1 MKPIPAKK
9 RLQAALQTSLTRWM
23 LSALLLSLLGCAVV
37 PAPIKAQIYTYVDEN
52 GITVFTDRR
61 PDSTRYRVRNL
72 GCFGTCRTG
81 VDWERTPLMNG
92 HFQAEIETVSEVFG
106 VDAALLRAVM
116 HAESWFQPDAVSHA
130 GAQGL
135 MQLMPGT
142 AQRFGVSNVFDPL
155 ENIKGGGAYLAW
167 LLNEFDGDLTRAIAA
182 YNAGENAVRRHG
194 GIPPFPET
202 QEYVRRVKILLRRYR
217 GAG

>member
-1 MKPIPAKK
+1 MKTWLIGLAV
-9 RLQAALQTSLTRWM
+9 L
-23 LSALLLSLLGCAVV
+23 ALLLSLLALMLV
-37 PAPIKAQIYTYVDEN
+37 PAPASAQIYTYVDEN

-61 PDSTRYRVRNL
+61 PDTSRYRVRNL

-92 HFQAEIETVSEVFG
+92 QFQAEIETVSEIFG
-106 VDAALLRAVM
+106 VDAALIRAVM
-116 HAESWFQPDAVSHA
+116 HAESWFQPDALSHA

-142 AQRFGVSNVFDPL
+142 AQRFGVRNPFDPL
-155 ENIKGGGAYLAW
+155 ENIKGGVAYLAW
-167 LLNEFDGDLTRAIAA
+167 LINEFEGDLTRVIAA

-202 QEYVRRVKILLRRYR
+202 QEYVRRVKILLRRY
-217 GAG
+217 GAAS

>member
-1 MKPIPAKK
+1 MKIV
-9 RLQAALQTSLTRWM
+9 LQAV
-23 LSALLLSLLGCAVV
+23 LLSLLLGFLLVMST
-37 PAPIKAQIYTYVDEN
+37 PAAAQIYTYVDEN
-52 GITVFTDRR
+52 GITVFTDRK
-61 PDSTRYRVRNL
+61 PDTTRYRVRNL

-92 HFQAEIETVSEVFG
+92 RFQAEIETVSEVFG
-106 VDAALLRAVM
+106 IDAALIRAVM

-142 AQRFGVSNVFDPL
+142 AQRFGVANAFDPL
-155 ENIKGGGAYLAW
+155 DNITGGAAYLAW
-167 LLNEFDGDLTRAIAA
+167 LLKEFEGDLTRAIAA

-202 QEYVRRVKILLRRYR
+202 QEYVRRVKILLRRYG